1 VALPTVRVVNFDKR
15 LLRQILAA
23 TPRHAYFVIDASKTH
38 VLTGGDR
45 DLLADLGFSPEAIE
59 GQKLAFSLS
68 NPDSPWGANVTAA
81 QEVLR
86 GSTTGASTKIT
97 IGPREYECTIA
108 PMLDDQDGEPVIVGC
123 VIAVRDVSHR
133 KRNEDQLKLWART
146 DALTGLANRNRFL
159 LALQRPLKG
168 DGSVAVV
175 YMDLDGFKALNDV
188 RGHTEGDACLQA
200 VGKALETST
209 RAGDLVARMGGDEFA
224 VMLTSVGGPEAIE
237 AVTSRFRRAVAA
249 LPYGVELSLGVAVY
263 PDDGA
268 DATTL
273 IRKADEAMF
282 RDKRER
288 RAARSPSTHPYR

>member
-1 VALPTVRVVNFDKR
+1 VQFDKR
-15 LLRQILAA
+15 LLRQVLAA
-23 TPRHAYFVIDASKTH
+23 TPRHAYFVIDATEVH

-45 DLLADLGFSPEAIE
+45 ELLADLGFSPEIVE
-59 GQKLAFSLS
+59 GQRLAFSLL
-68 NPDSPWGANVTAA
+68 NPSSPWGANVTAA
-81 QEVLR
+81 QQVLR
-86 GSTTGASTKIT
+86 GSTTSANTKIS

-108 PMLDDQDGEPVIVGC
+108 PMLDEQDGEPVIVGC

-168 DGSVAVV
+168 EAAVAVV

-237 AVTSRFRRAVAA
+237 AVTTRFRRAVEA
-249 LPYGVELSLGVAVY
+249 LPYGVELSLGVALY
-263 PDDGA
+263 PDDGS

-282 RDKRER
+282 RDKR
-288 RAARSPSTHPYR
+288 ARKSSSQPYR